1 MPRWIGLLG
10 SWALLVLGAGVLSFA
25 IAGEWINVKDGR
37 RMRRL
42 ETLDRMIEKRHEAK
56 VAALKKSMAARG
68 NEVQQLQS
76 RVSSAQQTID
86 EMADSD
92 QTIVVSTEENKLY
105 LMRGGQKLFETP
117 VSTGKGATTVDGG
130 RTMIFDTPIG
140 KFHVI
145 SKEQNPVWVPPD
157 WHYAEEARKR
167 GMRVVQ
173 LTPGSSIDADTG
185 NAAQKGA
192 AGVWSWIGSSGS
204 KRVLT
209 VQGNSVVEI
218 DNGVAHELPPGQM
231 ITAGDAIVIPPIG
244 TPQRKF
250 DKVLGSF
257 RLNLGDGYAIHGTQA
272 ANQLGRSVSHGC
284 VRVGNADLAR
294 LYAMANVGDE
304 VIIY

>member
-10 SWALLVLGAGVLSFA
+10 SWALLVLGAGVLCFA
-25 IAGEWINVKDGR
+25 LAGEWINLKDGR
-37 RMRRL
+37 RLRRL

-56 VAALKKSMAARG
+56 VASLKASMAARG
-68 NEVQQLQS
+68 NEMQQLQS
-76 RVSSAQQTID
+76 KVTSAQQTID

-92 QTIVVSTEENKLY
+92 QTIVISTEENKLY
-105 LMRGGQKLFETP
+105 LMRSGQKLFETP
-117 VSTGKGATTVDGG
+117 VSTGKGATSVDGG

-140 KFHVI
+140 KFHII
-145 SKEQNPVWVPPD
+145 SKEEDPVWVPPD

-167 GMRVVQ
+167 GMRVVH
-173 LTPGSSIDADTG
+173 LNPGRSIDADTG
-185 NAAQKGA
+185 GPVQ
-192 AGVWSWIGSSGS
+192 SGSSGVWGWFS
-204 KRVLT
+204 NSGSNRVLK
-209 VQGNSVVEI
+209 VQGNSVVEV
-218 DNGVAHELPPGQM
+218 DNGVAHELPPGQI

-284 VRVGNADLAR
+284 VRVGDADLAR